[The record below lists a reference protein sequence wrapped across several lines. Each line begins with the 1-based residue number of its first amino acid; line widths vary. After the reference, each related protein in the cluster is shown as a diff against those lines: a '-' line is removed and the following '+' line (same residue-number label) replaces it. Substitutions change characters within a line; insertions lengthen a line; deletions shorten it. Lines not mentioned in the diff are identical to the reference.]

1 MAGPEENGFV
11 PWVVAAILASAG
23 VLTSAIAYLFKGT
36 EFQNA
41 KAIERLELAKAEDRL
56 FFKQSQDA
64 QAAEIKDLKRLNE
77 EDRERSR
84 KCDEDRIEL
93 HKKLGELLQQV
104 KEIDSK
110 GTKYARGH
118 E

>member
-1 MAGPEENGFV
+1 MAGPEESGFV
-11 PWVVAAILASAG
+11 AWVDAAILASAG
-23 VLTSAIAYLFKGT
+23 VLTSAIAYLFKNT

-41 KAIERLELAKAEDRL
+41 KAIERLEKDKAEDRL
-56 FFKQSQDA
+56 LFKQSQDA
-64 QAAEIKDLKRLNE
+64 HAAEIKDLKRLNE

-93 HKKLGELLQQV
+93 HRQLGLILQRV
-104 KEIDSK
+104 GEIDSK
-110 GTKYARGH
+110 GTKYSRSQ